1 MAQDFDMQA
10 GEYVL
15 GTLGATERLA
25 FERSLAS
32 QPDLRR
38 AVAAWEK
45 RLGPL
50 NRVGPSAPPPD
61 ALWASIE
68 AALPQAASRPELKLI
83 QGSGGPDKL
92 RAAVAYWKRAAI
104 GASALAAALAVA
116 MVGRELTRAA
126 IVPAASYVAV
136 VNRGGDQPA
145 LIVRVDVASG
155 TVLVRPVAA
164 ETPASKSLELWYIVD
179 GIPPKSM
186 GVVGSDPLKL
196 AVPVSTVS
204 GPSPQLT
211 FAVTVEPV
219 GGSPTGGPTGPVVYS
234 GKLIKE

>member
-1 MAQDFDMQA
+1 MAQDIDMLA

-15 GTLGATERLA
+15 GTLSAAERLA
-25 FERSLAS
+25 FERDLAGRH
-32 QPDLRR
+32 DLRL
-38 AVAAWEK
+38 AVSAWEK
-45 RLGPL
+45 RLDPL
-50 NRVGPSAPPPD
+50 NGARTNVAPPR
-61 ALWASIE
+61 ALWTAIE
-68 AALPQAASRPELKLI
+68 AALVQAPVRPELKLI
-83 QGSGGPDKL
+83 RGSGGPDKL
-92 RAAVAYWKRAAI
+92 RAAVTYWKRAAL
-104 GASALAAALAVA
+104 GASALAAVLAVA
-116 MVGRELTRAA
+116 IVGREITRA
-126 IVPAASYVAV
+126 PPDSYVAV

-155 TVLVRPVAA
+155 TVLVRPVLT

-179 GIPPKSM
+179 GVAPKSM
-186 GVVGSDPLKL
+186 GVVGNDPLKL
-196 AVPVSTVS
+196 SVPVSTVS

>member
-1 MAQDFDMQA
+1 MAQDIEMLA

-15 GTLGATERLA
+15 GTLSAAERLA
-25 FERSLAS
+25 FERDLAS
-32 QPDLRR
+32 RQDLRR
-38 AVAAWEK
+38 AVAEWEK
-45 RLGPL
+45 RLAPL
-50 NRVGPSAPPPD
+50 NGAGKDVAPPR
-61 ALWASIE
+61 ALWTALE
-68 AALPQAASRPELKLI
+68 AALPQVAGRPELKLI

-92 RAAVAYWKRAAI
+92 RAAVAYWKRATLV
-104 GASALAAALAVA
+104 ASALAAMLAVA
-116 MVGRELTRAA
+116 IVGREIARA
-126 IVPAASYVAV
+126 PADSYVAV

-155 TVLVRPVAA
+155 TVLVRPVLT

-179 GIPPKSM
+179 GVAPKSM
-186 GVVGSDPLKL
+186 GVVDHAPLKL
-196 AVPVSTVS
+196 SVPVSAVS
-204 GPSPQLT
+204 GPAPQLT